1 MNRVIVVF
9 GGAFNPPT
17 NSHFSLSEQIC
28 SEYEEIEKVI
38 FVPVSDKYPKEDLLP
53 AEHRVEMLRKVC
65 EKNNKFSVSTIEGD
79 VYNSRIIG
87 VLYSCRLCLK
97 SIN

>member
-65 EKNNKFSVSTIEGD
+65 EKNNKFSVSTIEVD
-79 VYNSRIIG
+79 
-87 VLYSCRLCLK
+87 
-97 SIN
+97 